1 MPLLKGIRIKQE
13 TRMFY
18 MFIGLWIVMFI
29 FINVIP
35 MAYSFY
41 FSLTDYDGFSAPV
54 FVGFSNYLNLLKDH
68 RFTGS
73 ILQTIIF
80 TFFNIVATL
89 TISLFLANLLSKR
102 IKGQGFFRS
111 VLFLPYAV
119 PIIATVFIWKTLLNR
134 ESGLV
139 NLILG
144 SIDSSLSLNILVN
157 YPMAALITVFVWQ
170 LGGSMIIFL
179 AGFQN
184 IPNAL
189 VEAAEIDGASPLAVL
204 LKIKIPLL
212 TPLIMYQ
219 VIVGVMLSF
228 SVIVQPILLTS
239 SPGAAFTAFLSQQ
252 PPSQN
257 FFTLIYIFQQA
268 FTNQNFGTAMAASW
282 YMLLVMVIISLLFLR
297 ITRRFVFYE
306 YE

>member
-1 MPLLKGIRIKQE
+1 MRFLKGKKIRHE

-18 MFIGLWIVMFI
+18 MFIGFWIAMFI
-29 FINVIP
+29 FLNIIP

-41 FSLTDYDGFSAPV
+41 LSLTSYDGLTTPKFI
-54 FVGFSNYLNLLKDH
+54 GFENYLSLIKDY

-73 ILQTIIF
+73 IVQTLIF
-80 TFFNIVATL
+80 TFFSITVTL
-89 TISLFLANLLSKR
+89 ILSLLLANLLSNK

-111 VLFLPYAV
+111 ILFLPYAV

-134 ESGLV
+134 ESGLI
-139 NLILG
+139 NMILG
-144 SIDSSLSLNILVN
+144 KISSGLSLDMLVRF
-157 YPMAALITVFVWQ
+157 PMISLISVFVWQ

-184 IPNAL
+184 IPAEL
-189 VEAAEIDGASPLAVL
+189 IEAAEIDGASPSAIFR
-204 LKIKIPLL
+204 KIKIPLL

-219 VIVGVMLSF
+219 IIVGIMISF

-239 SPGAAFTAFLSQQ
+239 SPGAAFTAFLNQQ

-268 FTNQNFGTAMAASW
+268 FTNQSFGTAMAASW
-282 YMLLVMVIISLLFLR
+282 YMLLVMAIISLIFLR
-297 ITRRFVFYE
+297 LTRRFVFYE

>member
-1 MPLLKGIRIKQE
+1 MLFSKGIKIKHE

-18 MFIGLWIVMFI
+18 MFIGFWIAMFI

-41 FSLTDYDGFSAPV
+41 LSLTSYDGLTTPV
-54 FVGFSNYLNLLKDH
+54 FVGFSNYLNLLKDY

-80 TFFNIVATL
+80 TFFNITITL
-89 TISLFLANLLSKR
+89 TISLLLANLLSRK

-139 NLILG
+139 NMILG
-144 SIDSSLSLNILVN
+144 SINSSLSLNLLVKF
-157 YPMAALITVFVWQ
+157 PMASLISLFVWQ

-184 IPNAL
+184 IPSAL
-189 VEAAEIDGASPLAVL
+189 VEAAEIDGASPSAILIR
-204 LKIKIPLL
+204 IKIPLL

-219 VIVGVMLSF
+219 IIVGIMLSF
-228 SVIVQPILLTS
+228 SIIVQPILLTS

-257 FFTLIYIFQQA
+257 FFTLIYVFQQA
-268 FTNQNFGTAMAASW
+268 FTNQSFGTAMAASW
-282 YMLLVMVIISLLFLR
+282 YMLLVMIVISLIFLR
-297 ITRRFVFYE
+297 LARRFVFYE

>member
-1 MPLLKGIRIKQE
+1 VLFLKNIRIKHE

-18 MFIGLWIVMFI
+18 SFIGVWIAMFI
-29 FINVIP
+29 FMNVIP

-41 FSLTDYDGFSAPV
+41 FSLTNYDGLTTPDFI
-54 FVGFSNYLNLLKDH
+54 GFNNYLNLLKDY

-73 ILQTIIF
+73 IMQTIIF
-80 TFFNIVATL
+80 TFFNITVTL
-89 TISLFLANLLSKR
+89 TVSLLLANLLSRK

-119 PIIATVFIWKTLLNR
+119 PVIATVFIWKTLLNR

-144 SIDSSLSLNILVN
+144 SIDSSLSLNLLVN
-157 YPMAALITVFVWQ
+157 YPMVALISVFVWQ

-184 IPNAL
+184 IPSAL
-189 VEAAEIDGASPLAVL
+189 IEAAEIDGASQTSILIR
-204 LKIKIPLL
+204 IKIPLL

-219 VIVGVMLSF
+219 IIVGVMLSF

-239 SPGAAFTAFLSQQ
+239 SPGSAFTAFLSQQ

-257 FFTLIYIFQQA
+257 FFTLIYVFQQA
-268 FTNQNFGTAMAASW
+268 FTNQNFGAAMAASW
-282 YMLLVMVIISLLFLR
+282 YMLLVMIIISLIFLR

>member
-1 MPLLKGIRIKQE
+1 
-13 TRMFY
+13 
-18 MFIGLWIVMFI
+18 MFIGLWIAMFI
-29 FINVIP
+29 FLNVIP

-41 FSLTDYDGFSAPV
+41 FSLTNYDGLSTPV

-89 TISLFLANLLSKR
+89 TISLFLANLLSRK
-102 IKGQGFFRS
+102 IKGQAFFRI

-144 SIDSSLSLNILVN
+144 SINSSLSLNLLVN

-189 VEAAEIDGASPLAVL
+189 VEAAEIDGASPLAIL
-204 LKIKIPLL
+204 LRIKIPLL

-219 VIVGVMLSF
+219 IIVGVMLSF

-257 FFTLIYIFQQA
+257 FFTLIYVFQQA

-282 YMLLVMVIISLLFLR
+282 YMLLVMIVISLIFLR
-297 ITRRFVFYE
+297 IARRFVFYE